1 MPEKFLVNITPRK
14 YQTEIFEKCKN
25 KNCLVVLP
33 TGIGKTLVALMLT
46 IDRMQKFPMEKVLF
60 LAPTRP
66 LAEQHLNY
74 FKKHLT
80 ELFGQMDLF
89 TGKIPAKDRKKI
101 WEKSDIVFST
111 PQCIGND
118 LKNKLYDLENVS
130 LLIEDEAHRC
140 VKNYSYTYVAKKYVE
155 QAKDKRIL
163 GMTASPG
170 TDKATIK
177 KICQNL
183 LIEEVE
189 LRTRE
194 SSDVKEYL
202 QELEIK
208 VIKIPFPDKF
218 KEIRDL
224 LSIIYRKN
232 VEDLKHRNLIFGPI
246 NKVTLIECQKK
257 IMMSLTAGSKNPN
270 LFHGASSCAQAV
282 KIQHAIELLET
293 QTIHSFSNYIND
305 LKEQADENKSK
316 AVKKLVSS
324 VEFIQSYSLI
334 NQIKKE
340 NLEHPKLLELKS
352 IVEDRIENNKKGKII
367 VFCQYRDSI
376 VKISKELN
384 SIPSVNAKVFV
395 GQAKKTNKGEKTTG
409 LSQKEQQEII
419 RDFSSGEFNV
429 LCATSIGEEGLDI
442 PEVSTV
448 IFYEPVPSA
457 IRRIQRAGRT
467 ARLMPGE
474 LIMLVTK
481 DTRDEAFY
489 WASISKE
496 KKMHKAI
503 DDIKNDLNTGKLN
516 TINTL
521 NSNVNEDIK
530 QKRLF

>member
-1 MPEKFLVNITPRK
+1 MYEKFLINITPRE
-14 YQTEIFEKCKN
+14 YQKKILEKCKE

-33 TGIGKTLVALMLT
+33 TGIGKTLIALMLT
-46 IDRMQKFPMEKVLF
+46 IERMQKFPMEKVLF

-66 LAEQHLNY
+66 LVEQHFKY
-74 FKKHLT
+74 FKEHIP
-80 ELFGQMDLF
+80 ELFGQMNLF

-101 WEKSDIVFST
+101 WERSDIVFST

-118 LKNKLYDLENVS
+118 VKNKLYRLENVS

-140 VKNYSYTYVAKKYVE
+140 VKNYAYTYVAKAYVE
-155 QAKDKRIL
+155 QAKNKRIL

-170 TDKATIK
+170 TDKLTIK
-177 KICQNL
+177 KICQSL

-194 SSDVKEYL
+194 SADVKEYL
-202 QELEIK
+202 QDLEIK
-208 VIKIPFPDKF
+208 IIKIPFPERF
-218 KEIRDL
+218 SEIREL
-224 LSIIYRKN
+224 LNSLYKKN
-232 VEDLKHRNLIFGPI
+232 VEDLKQRNLIFGPI

-257 IMMSLTAGSKNPN
+257 IMKSLATGSKNPN

-293 QTIHSFSNYIND
+293 QTIHSLSNYFNN
-305 LKEQADENKSK
+305 LKEQADKNKSK

-324 VEFIQSYSLI
+324 AEFTQADNLL

-352 IVEDRIENNKKGKII
+352 IIEDKINGGKNRIII
-367 VFCQYRDSI
+367 FCQYRDSI

-384 SIPSVNAKVFV
+384 SINKVLARVFV
-395 GQAKKTNKGEKTTG
+395 GQAKKINTGEKATG
-409 LSQKEQQEII
+409 LSQEEQQKII
-419 RDFSSGEFNV
+419 KDFSSGEFNV

-442 PEVSTV
+442 PEVNTV

-467 ARLMPGE
+467 ARLIPGE

-481 DTRDEAFY
+481 GTRDEAFY

-516 TINTL
+516 TIKENI
-521 NSNVNEDIK
+521 NEDAE

>member
-1 MPEKFLVNITPRK
+1 MYEKFLIDIKPRE
-14 YQTEIFEKCKN
+14 YQIKILEKCKE

-33 TGIGKTLVALMLT
+33 TGVGKTLIALMLT
-46 IDRMQKFPMEKVLF
+46 IERMHKFPKEKVLF
-60 LAPTRP
+60 LAPTKP
-66 LAEQHLNY
+66 LAEQHFHY
-74 FKKHLT
+74 FKKHLP

-89 TGKIPAKDRKKI
+89 TGKVPAKERKKI

-118 LKNKLYDLENVS
+118 VRNKLYILENVS

-140 VKNYSYTYVAKKYVE
+140 VKNYSYTYVAKKYLE
-155 QAKDKRIL
+155 QANNKRIL

-183 LIEEVE
+183 QIEEVE

-194 SSDVKEYL
+194 SSDVKDYL
-202 QELEIK
+202 QKLEIK
-208 VIKIPFPDKF
+208 VIKIPFPARF
-218 KEIRDL
+218 EEIREL
-224 LSIIYRKN
+224 LTKLYKAN
-232 VEDLKHRNLIFGPI
+232 VEDLKKRNLIFGPV
-246 NKVTLIECQKK
+246 NKVTLIECQKR
-257 IMMSLTAGSKNPN
+257 IMKSLATGGKNPN

-305 LKEQADENKSK
+305 LKEQAEKNKSK
-316 AVKKLVSS
+316 AVKRLVSS
-324 VEFIQSYSLI
+324 AEFTQASNLVD
-334 NQIKKE
+334 QIAKE

-352 IVEDRIENNKKGKII
+352 IIENKIKSNKKNKTI

-384 SIPSVNAKVFV
+384 SINDVAAKVFV

-409 LSQKEQQEII
+409 LSQKEQYEVIK
-419 RDFSSGEFNV
+419 DFSEGKFNV

-442 PEVSTV
+442 PEVNTV

-467 ARLMPGE
+467 ARLIPGE
-474 LIMLVTK
+474 LIMLVTQN
-481 DTRDEAFY
+481 TRDEIFY
-489 WASISKE
+489 WASINKE
-496 KKMHKAI
+496 RKMHKAI
-503 DDIKNDLNTGKLN
+503 DEIKNDLNNG
-516 TINTL
+516 TL
-521 NSNVNEDIK
+521 NITDKSNTNEDIK